1 MVMSVDVLS
10 LLLTDCD
17 VGHYSWST
25 NREGK
30 RMSEAGD
37 SPKEAKARAKAEKAF
52 QKASRPWFKKKRFW
66 ALGVI
71 AIFAVAS
78 AMGGG
83 SGSSDST
90 SNGGNTQ
97 SETEVAPIAVTA
109 EQLLSELEANAL
121 SAKNTWKD
129 KRVTITGTLN
139 NIDASGDYF
148 TLRGNNEFSFINVQ
162 VYIDDSFVDEV
173 SAFNKGQTVKVTGVI
188 SDVGEILG
196 YSVKAQSIP

>member
-1 MVMSVDVLS
+1 
-10 LLLTDCD
+10 
-17 VGHYSWST
+17 
-25 NREGK
+25 
-30 RMSEAGD
+30 MSEAGD
-37 SPKEAKARAKAEKAF
+37 SPKETKARAKAEKAF

-78 AMGGG
+78 ATGGG
-83 SGSSDST
+83 SGSTDT
-90 SNGGNTQ
+90 SSSQ
-97 SETEVAPIAVTA
+97 SNSQSKAEVAPIEVSA

-129 KRVTITGTLN
+129 KRVTITGTLD

-148 TLRGNNEFSFINVQ
+148 SLRGNNEFSFINVQ
-162 VYIDDSFVDEV
+162 VYIDDSLIDEV
-173 SAFNKGQTVKVTGVI
+173 SAFKKGQTVKVTGVI
-188 SDVGEILG
+188 SNVGEILG

>member
-1 MVMSVDVLS
+1 
-10 LLLTDCD
+10 
-17 VGHYSWST
+17 
-25 NREGK
+25 
-30 RMSEAGD
+30 MSEAGD

-83 SGSSDST
+83 SGSSDT
-90 SNGGNTQ
+90 SSNQSNTQ
-97 SETEVAPIAVTA
+97 NETEVAPVAVTA

-121 SAKNTWKD
+121 AAKNAWKD
-129 KRVTITGTLN
+129 KRVTITGTLD

-162 VYIDDSFVDEV
+162 VYIDDSFIDEV

>member
-1 MVMSVDVLS
+1 MVISVDVLS
-10 LLLTDCD
+10 RPFTDCE
-17 VGHYSWST
+17 VRQYSWST
-25 NREGK
+25 YKEGK

-71 AIFAVAS
+71 AIIAVAS
-78 AMGGG
+78 TMGGG
-83 SGSSDST
+83 SGSSDT
-90 SNGGNTQ
+90 SSNQGNTQ
-97 SETEVAPIAVTA
+97 NETEVAPVAVTA

-121 SAKNTWKD
+121 AAKNAWND
-129 KRVTITGTLN
+129 KRVTITGTLD

-148 TLRGNNEFSFINVQ
+148 TLRGNEEFSFINVQ
-162 VYIDDSFVDEV
+162 VFIDDSFIDEV

-188 SDVGEILG
+188 SGVGEILG
-196 YSVKAQSIP
+196 YSVQAESIP